1 MILLSNLHK
10 TIEKGVFAIAFV
22 KESGEIITIQ
32 QAILT
37 SWHSKG
43 RTLRIKILPSEEVR
57 SIRRCTIIAF
67 NDQEVCL

>member
-10 TIEKGVFAIAFV
+10 VIEKGFFAIAFV
-22 KESGEIITIQ
+22 KENGEIVKVQ
-32 QAILT
+32 KALLT

-43 RTLRIKILPSEEVR
+43 RTLRIKILPSMEVR